1 MEPRREFGKKPRSI
15 ATRKA
20 VKKAAARKLKAQKAK
35 KAKLTKSLV
44 NYC

>member
-1 MEPRREFGKKPRSI
+1 MEPRREVGKNPRAR

-20 VKKAAARKLKAQKAK
+20 VQKAAARKLKAQKAK